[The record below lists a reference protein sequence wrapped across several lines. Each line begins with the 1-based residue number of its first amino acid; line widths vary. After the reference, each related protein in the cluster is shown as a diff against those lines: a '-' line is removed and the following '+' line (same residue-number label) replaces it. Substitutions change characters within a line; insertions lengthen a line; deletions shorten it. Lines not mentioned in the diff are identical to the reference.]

1 MKSTFWGVLSLALA
15 LSTGTAGVFGA
26 GAGMVRHGAE
36 TDIGVYDNAVAYQG
50 CGQNYT
56 DTDGD
61 GVCDNAGE
69 YSEGCTLQGG
79 CGQNYVDTDGDGV
92 CDNAGEYSGG
102 CTLQGGCGQNYVD
115 TDGDGVCDNYAVK
128 TRGCRRG
135 NGFRGGCGR

>member
-1 MKSTFWGVLSLALA
+1 MDFSCTIVLYIKPINIINNGGLIMKSTFWGVLSLALA

-92 CDNAGEYSGG
+92 CDN
-102 CTLQGGCGQNYVD
+102 
-115 TDGDGVCDNYAVK
+115 YAVK